1 MISASALNSELIN
14 KIKSHRI
21 LHKPPVWRLWLSIFM
36 VMKYLSYS
44 ISRRFVS

>member
-14 KIKSHRI
+14 KIAQDFAQATG
-21 LHKPPVWRLWLSIFM
+21 LAWLSIFM